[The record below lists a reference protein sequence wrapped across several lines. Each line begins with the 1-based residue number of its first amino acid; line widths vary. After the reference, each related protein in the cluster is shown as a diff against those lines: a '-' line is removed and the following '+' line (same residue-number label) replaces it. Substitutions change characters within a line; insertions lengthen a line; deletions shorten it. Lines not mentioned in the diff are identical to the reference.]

1 MTQIP
6 TQHVA
11 RLIAMERRAQTI
23 AEAGGLEAA
32 LAGGTLPNPIDT
44 TLAEGLVLGLLK
56 QGVRK
61 YLAVFGHGST
71 DLAEVLRVYEAA
83 GLTRTYNFRHE
94 TAMAHAAT
102 ALKWHYSRAAG
113 HSPAGHRRPHLPHC
127 SRDRA
132 DGGAMSRL
140 HSLRHAGAQ
149 RWLIVPRLIAAFPL
163 AVFGLFHLTGMSPLM
178 QILERAGIPFP
189 SINFYLAP
197 LVMVIAGVSLGAG
210 FYARVGAILGATA
223 MVVAA
228 FSKLVIEEWPGSVE
242 PPLALPI
249 VVFAACGTVLWLGAG
264 AWSADRRA
272 TEPSEPGD
280 RR

>member
-1 MTQIP
+1 MTQVP
-6 TQHVA
+6 KQHVA
-11 RLIAMERRAQTI
+11 RLIAMERRARTI
-23 AEAGGLEAA
+23 AE
-32 LAGGTLPNPIDT
+32 AGGTLPNPIDT

-83 GLTRTYNFRHE
+83 GL
-94 TAMAHAAT
+94 
-102 ALKWHYSRAAG
+102 KWHYGRAAG
-113 HSPAGHRRPHLPHC
+113 HAPAGHRRPHLPHC

-140 HSLRHAGAQ
+140 HSLRHTGAQ
-149 RWLIVPRLIAAFPL
+149 RWLIVPRLIAALPL

-189 SINFYLAP
+189 SINFYVAP
-197 LVMVIAGVSLGAG
+197 LVMVIAGLSLGAG

-228 FSKLVIEEWPGSVE
+228 YSKLVIEEWPGSVE

>member
-1 MTQIP
+1 MGKIP
-6 TQHVA
+6 KQHVT

-102 ALKWHYSRAAG
+102 ALKWHCGRAAG
-113 HSPAGHRRPHLPHC
+113 HSPAGHRRQHLPHC

-140 HSLRHAGAQ
+140 HSLRHAGAPQ
-149 RWLIVPRLIAAFPL
+149 FRPAAPRARARTSSPQWRSTRSR
-163 AVFGLFHLTGMSPLM
+163 ASALTGVRPRTIMRWS
-178 QILERAGIPFP
+178 A
-189 SINFYLAP
+189 
-197 LVMVIAGVSLGAG
+197 
-210 FYARVGAILGATA
+210 ATA
-223 MVVAA
+223 AV
-228 FSKLVIEEWPGSVE
+228 S
-242 PPLALPI
+242 
-249 VVFAACGTVLWLGAG
+249 AACRCWVATTSARRRCRCRRRLRSTAG
-264 AWSADRRA
+264 RRW
-272 TEPSEPGD
+272 PKV
-280 RR
+280 